1 MSVQMETLVAGLVT
15 AWQGSAGLTA
25 AVPGG
30 IWFGQAPQTIS
41 DTISWDGSG
50 YLLWDEDIFLC
61 GPDASTYATLGINME
76 SLEETA
82 TRDYVQFCKIEAA
95 IFSAAAMTAASWA
108 TIRTAINLAWVQGTV
123 TVSGATVI
131 SLNPASASVELM
143 PDRLNSE
150 DVLVGK
156 AAFTAMF
163 QGTF

>member
-15 AWQGSAGLTA
+15 AWQASAGLTA

-30 IWFGQAPQTIS
+30 IWFGQAPQTL
-41 DTISWDGSG
+41 SG
-50 YLLWDEDIFLC
+50 
-61 GPDASTYATLGINME
+61 TVYATLSVNME
-76 SLEETA
+76 SIEETA

-108 TIRTAINLAWVQGTV
+108 TIRTAINSAWVQGTV

-163 QGTF
+163 QGSF

>member
-15 AWQGSAGLTA
+15 AWQASASLTA

-30 IWFGQAPQTIS
+30 IWFGQAPQTL
-41 DTISWDGSG
+41 DG
-50 YLLWDEDIFLC
+50 
-61 GPDASTYATLGINME
+61 TVYATLSVSME
-76 SLEETA
+76 SIEETA
-82 TRDYVQFCKIEAA
+82 TRDYVQFCRIEAA
-95 IFSAAAMTAASWA
+95 IYSAAAMTAASWA
-108 TIRTAINLAWVQGTV
+108 TIRTAINSAWVQGTV

>member
-1 MSVQMETLVAGLVT
+1 METLVAGLVT
-15 AWQGSAGLTA
+15 AWQASAGLTA

-30 IWFGQAPQTIS
+30 IWFGQAPQTL
-41 DTISWDGSG
+41 SG
-50 YLLWDEDIFLC
+50 
-61 GPDASTYATLGINME
+61 TVYATLSVNME
-76 SLEETA
+76 SIEETA

-108 TIRTAINLAWVQGTV
+108 TIRTAINSAWVQGTV

>member
-1 MSVQMETLVAGLVT
+1 METLVAGLVT

-30 IWFGQAPQTIS
+30 IWFGQAPQTL
-41 DTISWDGSG
+41 SG
-50 YLLWDEDIFLC
+50 
-61 GPDASTYATLGINME
+61 TVYATLSVNME
-76 SLEETA
+76 SIEETA
-82 TRDYVQFCKIEAA
+82 TRDYVQFCKVEAA

-108 TIRTAINLAWVQGTV
+108 TIRTAINSAWVQGTV

-163 QGTF
+163 QGSF

>member
-1 MSVQMETLVAGLVT
+1 MTCNRITLRRSH
-15 AWQGSAGLTA
+15 WRIWPGSAGLTA

-30 IWFGQAPQTIS
+30 IWFGQAPQTL
-41 DTISWDGSG
+41 SG
-50 YLLWDEDIFLC
+50 
-61 GPDASTYATLGINME
+61 TVYATLTVNME
-76 SLEETA
+76 SIEETA

-108 TIRTAINLAWVQGTV
+108 TIRTAINSAWVQGTV

>member
-1 MSVQMETLVAGLVT
+1 METLVAGLVT
-15 AWQGSAGLTA
+15 AWQASAGLTA

-30 IWFGQAPQTIS
+30 IWFGQAPQTL
-41 DTISWDGSG
+41 SG
-50 YLLWDEDIFLC
+50 
-61 GPDASTYATLGINME
+61 TVYATLSVNME
-76 SLEETA
+76 SIEETA

-108 TIRTAINLAWVQGTV
+108 TIRTAINSAWVQGTV

-163 QGTF
+163 QGSF

>member
-1 MSVQMETLVAGLVT
+1 METLVAGLVT
-15 AWQGSAGLTA
+15 AWQASAGLTT

-30 IWFGQAPQTIS
+30 IWFGQAPQTL
-41 DTISWDGSG
+41 SG
-50 YLLWDEDIFLC
+50 
-61 GPDASTYATLGINME
+61 TVYATLSVNME
-76 SLEETA
+76 SIEETA
-82 TRDYVQFCKIEAA
+82 TRDYVQLCKIEAA

-108 TIRTAINLAWVQGTV
+108 TIRTAINSAWVQGTV

>member
-30 IWFGQAPQTIS
+30 IWFGQAPQTL
-41 DTISWDGSG
+41 SG
-50 YLLWDEDIFLC
+50 
-61 GPDASTYATLGINME
+61 TVYATLSVNME

-95 IFSAAAMTAASWA
+95 IYSRAAMTAASWA
-108 TIRTAINLAWVQGTV
+108 TIRTEINSAWVQGTV